1 MVAPECLDIHDPDAQ
16 WPYCP
21 SYGGAIAF
29 TVLFGV
35 ATLAH
40 YIQAFAYRKP
50 FCWVVCMA
58 STWETLGFGF
68 RIMGARNP
76 RASGWPIGS
85 QMLVLLAPLWVN
97 AFVYMVVGRIV
108 YFWLPDKRIWGIR
121 ATSLTRWFVWFDII
135 VFLIQASGGLMLS
148 DTGDDGQ
155 SKLVKIGL
163 NIYMSGIGVQQ
174 AVLLAFL
181 ALMITFHVRALREG
195 KTHDTRWQPL
205 TYTLYGSL
213 ALISIRIIF
222 RLVEFS
228 SGIYG
233 PIPTNES
240 YFYGLEATP
249 MFLALFSLAVIHPG
263 RYLRGP
269 GSEFTKPIVTKG
281 AKRWWC
287 CGRRKRTRVHPDY
300 DAPKTEGR
308 QQSDGENSWRG
319 ERTSDVPLTAKS
331 DGVYDRHDYRTRDVP
346 LTAQF
351 PYRES

>member
-1 MVAPECLDIHDPDAQ
+1 
-16 WPYCP
+16 
-21 SYGGAIAF
+21 
-29 TVLFGV
+29 
-35 ATLAH
+35 
-40 YIQAFAYRKP
+40 
-50 FCWVVCMA
+50 
-58 STWETLGFGF
+58 
-68 RIMGARNP
+68 
-76 RASGWPIGS
+76 
-85 QMLVLLAPLWVN
+85 
-97 AFVYMVVGRIV
+97 
-108 YFWLPDKRIWGIR
+108 
-121 ATSLTRWFVWFDII
+121 
-135 VFLIQASGGLMLS
+135 
-148 DTGDDGQ
+148 
-155 SKLVKIGL
+155 
-163 NIYMSGIGVQQ
+163 MSGIGVQQ

-213 ALISIRIIF
+213 ALISVRNPYLPQTNKPTNPPQIRIIF

-351 PYRES
+351 PYRESV